1 MKKILG
7 MISIIIIF
15 MFALIGCQKN
25 ETNNNIVQNNNVQQN
40 INQKEENV
48 VLEPFNEDYNIT
60 QAFTNIKE
68 DTGLSEVDK
77 MSETEINKNFDFG
90 KYKGLQK
97 EIRTK
102 ETSDSFTEVA
112 IIKVGENEQSTEIF
126 LKMSKRLSEL
136 QKKYADNDEISK
148 ILANTEDNFVLRQE
162 GGIIISVIGE
172 NAKEIASKLKQ

>member
-40 INQKEENV
+40 INQKE
-48 VLEPFNEDYNIT
+48 
-60 QAFTNIKE
+60 
-68 DTGLSEVDK
+68 VDK
-77 MSETEINKNFDFG
+77 MPETEINKNFDFG
-90 KYKGLQK
+90 KYHGLQK